1 LAANCDGVLYRHFRG
16 CFCVQIMSTVLK
28 PLDLF
33 RSTNTTGTADADIV
47 LRGSAGADLY
57 ALTKTHTVHRHAAGA
72 LHENVLMHP
81 LVWMKKD
88 KGADPGLTPSWAI
101 TAVTDALDSFLSV
114 GYAVYTVRAGGVVE
128 VGVPTNFD
136 LHFCDGQWQ
145 ILVDTATTAGG
156 KQQVAEKWELLLWN
170 APVRYS
176 KTKVIHNSPCK
187 RAYRDTK
194 IFDELYR
201 NHRQKDHFNSHP
213 AVFTVVDRNLK
224 NVNGSNRQWFQ
235 SSTASTAAASRTTA
249 VDSNFQYLVH
259 SRAQSVKALQTATGL
274 YRTGSTTLA
283 GEDKPIEDAVDQ
295 KQHLEHIVTDGRE
308 CTPSRA
314 LLSLT
319 DGHRVLQDSENKI
332 YFHLG
337 VPPQIQGR
345 NINAERSGV
354 NPRLNE
360 IALSQFFNMLQRL
373 RAFIEAMFADPLAMV
388 ANAVLK
394 FQPCLSPYELEKL
407 QPFIKED
414 KLPSLYAAAYHVPES
429 FFDKAKF
436 ERLLGP
442 GGEMSGADNFKRKR
456 ADDAPHS
463 DAATSKQASKIQRA
477 GSKEGVR

>member
-1 LAANCDGVLYRHFRG
+1 
-16 CFCVQIMSTVLK
+16 M
-28 PLDLF
+28 
-33 RSTNTTGTADADIV
+33 
-47 LRGSAGADLY
+47 
-57 ALTKTHTVHRHAAGA
+57 TKTHTVHRHAAGA
-72 LHENVLMHP
+72 LHENILMHP
-81 LVWMKKD
+81 LVWMKND

-101 TAVTDALDSFLSV
+101 SAVVDVLDSFLSV
-114 GYAVYTVRAGGVVE
+114 GYALFTVRQGGVIE
-128 VGVPTNFD
+128 VGVPTEFD
-136 LHFCDGQWQ
+136 LHFSDGLWQ
-145 ILVDTATTAGG
+145 ISTDAVDTPG
-156 KQQVAEKWELLLWN
+156 KPQQVGVKWELLMWN

-176 KTKVIHNSPCK
+176 NTKVDYNSPCQ
-187 RAYRDTK
+187 RAHRDTK
-194 IFDELYR
+194 IYDELYR

-259 SRAQSVKALQTATGL
+259 SRAESVKALQRATGL
-274 YRTGSTTLA
+274 MRTGNTVLA
-283 GEDKPIEDAVDQ
+283 GEDTPIEDGVDR
-295 KQHLEHIVTDGRE
+295 KQHLEHVITDGRE

-360 IALSQFFNMLQRL
+360 IALSQFFNMLQRM
-373 RAFIEAMFADPLAMV
+373 RALIEAMFADPRAMV
-388 ANAVLK
+388 AGAVLK

-429 FFDKAKF
+429 FFDEAKF
-436 ERLLGP
+436 KELLTEP
-442 GGEMSGADNFKRKR
+442 EQLPAADNFKRKR
-456 ADDAPHS
+456 ADDVAGVS
-463 DAATSKQASKIQRA
+463 DTSTGARASKVQRA